1 MKRKKMWLSIVLIGT
16 VLAATG
22 AATFAFFQAQ
32 RTASVNKFTAGTMDL
47 DVTAN
52 GNQLEPFVI
61 ENMGENGTISGTK
74 TWTVRNTGTLPGKLL
89 FRLQGLTNKENGCN
103 DQEKAVDP
111 TCEDPGKVGDLGGVI
126 NLQVAL
132 DGTDVVSSTLTQAN
146 ANKIGLDW
154 NALTPIVMPANST
167 RTITAH
173 WETTEEGYGN
183 EIQSDS
189 LEFDA
194 NFRLIQLING
204 PTPTN

>member
-1 MKRKKMWLSIVLIGT
+1 MNRKKMWLSIVLIGT
-16 VLAATG
+16 VLVATG
-22 AATFAFFQAQ
+22 AATFAFFSAQ

-74 TWTVRNTGTLPGKLL
+74 TWTINNTGTLPGKLL

-103 DQEKAVDP
+103 DQEKVVDP
-111 TCEDPGKVGDLGGVI
+111 TCEAPGKVGDLGGVI
-126 NLQVAL
+126 NLQIAL

-154 NALTPIVMPANST
+154 NSLTPVIMPAGST

-173 WETTEEGYGN
+173 WETTENEYGN
-183 EIQSDS
+183 EIQGDS